1 MIRRI
6 AQSVGLLAA
15 MASLALP
22 ASAAASG
29 PAWKLTVMPDAT
41 YFFPGHY
48 GSFFVIAENVGT
60 ASTDGTTIGIE
71 DLLPSGFA
79 AENVKF
85 SRVSASPPGVTNLGG
100 LGLCSNFTEC
110 EYPGSL
116 PSPPP
121 IQPGDRL
128 VMVVSTATPNT
139 TGSRLDRARV
149 FGGGAPGAEASA
161 TVQLNA
167 DPPLSSPSF
176 SAALSAEGGEAV
188 TQAGSHP
195 SQFSTEFDFPTYSF
209 DSKDKEGG
217 GEFATKA
224 DPVHDPRQIASDLP
238 PGLVADPQAVPTCS
252 LADFFAEACPRKDA
266 VGTGSISIFSHPES
280 RFTHIEPIYNLQPT
294 GAYPGELGLL
304 VASAPFTLI
313 TASVRSGSDY
323 GITAATTGA
332 PETGLTHVR
341 VNLWGVPADASH
353 DSLRAKECQR
363 NGTEQKEYQWSAVA
377 IERQC
382 ALSTQS
388 SSGLSGGDAEGT
400 PPTPFITLPTAC
412 TSEPL
417 SMNGRYDT
425 WDFLGQFQ
433 SATTQLS
440 EVNGCGQLRFEP
452 TIEARPTTN
461 LSDAPSGL
469 EFDLH
474 IPQHCWE
481 AEESPNFEALCQ
493 ADLHEAVVKLPPGLT
508 LNPSSGNG
516 LTGCLPAEIG
526 LETAVGQTPA
536 HFSESP
542 AACPEQSAVGTA
554 EVKTPLLH
562 NPLHGVVYLATPH
575 QNPFDSLLA
584 GYLVLE
590 GEGLIIK
597 LPGRIEAD
605 PQTGQIT
612 GRFLENPQTPFE
624 DFHLKFFGGARGD
637 LRTPATCGTYTTTS
651 VLTPYSAPESG
662 PPAEPAASFGLDN
675 GGASCPHQP
684 SEQPNAPVFRAGT
697 ESPQAGAFTP
707 FSFRLAREDGS
718 QEIEKIETTL
728 PPGLTGKLAG
738 LAECSEAQIAAARSR
753 EHEGGG
759 AEEKANPSC
768 PASSEVGE
776 VEVASGAGPTPL
788 YVSGHAYLAGPYKGA
803 PLSLAIV
810 TPAVAGPFD
819 LGTVVV
825 RTALYTAPYTAQ
837 IKAVSDPI
845 PHILQGIPL
854 DVRSITLRMSRP
866 NFTLNPTNCEEMGFA
881 GTETSL
887 LGNVAPLSQRFQVG
901 GCQGLP
907 FKPKLKISLKG
918 GIKRHTFPALTATLT
933 MPPGQANIAKAQV
946 TLPHSEQLEQGH
958 ITSQVCLQAQLA
970 TRTCPPASVYGYAK
984 AETPLLD
991 HPLEGPV
998 YLGVGFGHELPD
1010 LVAELN
1016 GQIRVLLHGKV
1027 DTGREDGL
1035 RNTFEVVPDAPVSKF
1050 TLHMFGGRK
1059 SLIVNSQNLCAPRT
1073 KRKALA
1079 RFAAQNGKVVEVEP
1093 TVATSCKKHGKSKAG
1108 SKPRR
1113 GRIKRARG

>member
-6 AQSVGLLAA
+6 AHSVGLLAA
-15 MASLALP
+15 LLLLVLP
-22 ASAAASG
+22 ASAAAAG
-29 PAWKLTVMPDAT
+29 PEWKLTVMPDAT
-41 YFFPGHY
+41 YFRPGHL
-48 GSFFVIAENVGT
+48 GSFFVFAENVGN
-60 ASTDGTTIGIE
+60 ASTDGSTIGIE
-71 DLLPSGFA
+71 DFLPSGFT
-79 AENVKF
+79 AEAVNF
-85 SRVSASPPGVTNLGG
+85 LLVSPAGITQLAGS
-100 LGLCSNFTEC
+100 GLCSSSTEC

-116 PSPPP
+116 ASPPP
-121 IQPGDRL
+121 IEPGDRL
-128 VMVVSTATPNT
+128 IMAIGAAIPIASGA
-139 TGSRLDRARV
+139 RLDRARI
-149 FGGGAPGAEASA
+149 FGGGAGEAEASSS
-161 TVQLNA
+161 VLLNV
-167 DPPLSSPSF
+167 DPPLGPPTF
-176 SAALSAEGGEAV
+176 SAALSTEGGEAV

-195 SQFSTEFDFPTYSF
+195 YQFTTEFDLPTYSF
-209 DSKDKEGG
+209 DEKDISGNVVPL
-217 GEFATKA
+217 A
-224 DPVHDPRQIASDLP
+224 DPVHDPRQLASDLP
-238 PGLVADPQAVPTCS
+238 PGLVADPQAVPTCA
-252 LADFFAEACPRKDA
+252 LADFFAEACSRKTA
-266 VGTGSISIFSHPES
+266 VGTGSVNIFSRAKT
-280 RFTHIEPIYNLQPT
+280 RFTHVEPIYNLQPT
-294 GAYPGELGLL
+294 GAFPGELGLI
-304 VASAPFTLI
+304 VTGAPFTLI
-313 TASVRSGSDY
+313 TAQVRSGSDY

-332 PETGLTHVR
+332 EETGLTR
-341 VNLWGVPADASH
+341 ARINLWGIPAESAH
-353 DSLRAKECQR
+353 DGLRQKECTSLFEA
-363 NGTEQKEYQWSAVA
+363 GYLWSASV
-377 IERQC
+377 IEHTC
-382 ALSTQS
+382 ALAAGTAP
-388 SSGLSGGDAEGT
+388 LNGGDAEGT
-400 PPTPFITLPTAC
+400 PPTPFITLPTEC
-412 TSEPL
+412 SSTPL
-417 SMNGRYDT
+417 PMNGRYDT

-461 LSDAPSGL
+461 LPDAPSGL

-675 GGASCPHQP
+675 GGASCPHQS

-697 ESPQAGAFTP
+697 ESPQAGAYTP
-707 FSFRLAREDGS
+707 FAFRLAREDGS

-738 LAECSEAQIAAARSR
+738 VAECSDAQIAAARSR

-866 NFTLNPTNCEEMGFA
+866 NFTLNPTNCEEMNFA

-901 GCQGLP
+901 GCQSLP

-918 GIKRHTFPALTATLT
+918 GTKRHTFPALTATLT